1 MSAARCV
8 ITAPARQASKPI
20 ILNRP
25 VTEYYPAAIPR
36 SELDPIF
43 PGKVTGCC
51 HDPDELAHW
60 IGANVSGQAPV
71 NRRPASDDLIA
82 YHLQNARQPNAYT
95 EMATAPPP
103 WAKLLNK
110 VSREHAPKKMQKRY
124 IDEVD
129 GLLPLIGQLQM

>member
-1 MSAARCV
+1 MRYYSACTTGIEAY
-8 ITAPARQASKPI
+8 

-36 SELDPIF
+36 SELDPIL

-71 NRRPASDDLIA
+71 KRRPASDDLIA
-82 YHLQNARQPNAYT
+82 YHLQNVRQPNAYT

>member
-20 ILNRP
+20 FSTARSPNTTLPR
-25 VTEYYPAAIPR
+25 IPR
-36 SELDPIF
+36 SELDPIL